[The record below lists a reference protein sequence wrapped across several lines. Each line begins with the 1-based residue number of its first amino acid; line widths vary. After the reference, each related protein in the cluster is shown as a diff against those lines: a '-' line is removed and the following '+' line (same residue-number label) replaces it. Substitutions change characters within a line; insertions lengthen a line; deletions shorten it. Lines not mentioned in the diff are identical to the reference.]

1 MKTTLLILALL
12 TTPSKIARVA
22 EAGLML
28 TNLHGHAVTPLH
40 AKGKQPAVLFFITH
54 DCPVANKMMPEMRR
68 IAKDF
73 CGKAQFTL
81 VYADPELDP
90 KMLAKHQTDFT
101 LAQINSV
108 HDRKHQLV
116 HAVGATVTPEAVVV
130 LANGVIA
137 YRGRIN
143 DFYEDFG
150 KPRRVVT
157 QHDLRVAL
165 KAVLAGQPAPKP
177 RGDCIG
183 CFIPKLSGYKS
194 K

>member
-1 MKTTLLILALL
+1 MNTTLLILALL
-12 TTPSKIARVA
+12 ATPSKHARVA
-22 EAGLML
+22 EAGLMF
-28 TNLHGHAVTPLH
+28 TNLHGQAVTPLR

-73 CGKAQFTL
+73 SGKAQFTL
-81 VYADPELDP
+81 VYTDPKLDL

-116 HAVGATVTPEAVVV
+116 RAVRATVTPEAVVV

-143 DFYEDFG
+143 NFYEDFG

-165 KAVLAGQPAPKP
+165 KAVLADQPAPKP

>member
-1 MKTTLLILALL
+1 MKIALLILALL
-12 TTPSKIARVA
+12 PASTKPARVA
-22 EAGLML
+22 EAGLAL
-28 TNLHGHAVTPLH
+28 PNLHGHALTPLQ

-54 DCPVANKMMPEMRR
+54 DCPVANKMVPEIRR

-73 CGKAQFTL
+73 SSKAQFTL

-90 KMLAKHQTDFT
+90 KVLAKHQTDFT

-150 KPRRVVT
+150 KPRRVIT

-177 RGDCIG
+177 RGNCVG
-183 CFIPKLSGYKS
+183 CFIPKLSEYKS

>member
-1 MKTTLLILALL
+1 MKIALLILALL
-12 TTPSKIARVA
+12 PASTKPARVA
-22 EAGLML
+22 EAGLAL
-28 TNLHGHAVTPLH
+28 PNLHGHALTPLQ

-54 DCPVANKMMPEMRR
+54 DCPVANKMVPEMRR

-73 CGKAQFTL
+73 SNKAQFTL
-81 VYADPELDP
+81 VYTDPELDP
-90 KMLAKHQTDFT
+90 NMLTKHQTDFT

-143 DFYEDFG
+143 DLYEDFG
-150 KPRRVVT
+150 KPRRVIT

-165 KAVLAGQPAPKP
+165 KAVFAGQPAPKP
-177 RGDCIG
+177 RGNCVG
-183 CFIPKLSGYKS
+183 CFIPKPWIRATK
-194 K
+194 

>member
-1 MKTTLLILALL
+1 MKTALLILALL
-12 TTPSKIARVA
+12 SASAKPARVA
-22 EAGLML
+22 EAGLAL
-28 TNLHGHAVTPLH
+28 PNLHGHALTPLH

-54 DCPVANKMMPEMRR
+54 DCPVANKMVPEIRR

-73 CGKAQFTL
+73 SSKAQFTL

-90 KMLAKHQTDFT
+90 KVLAKHQTDFT

-150 KPRRVVT
+150 KPRRVIT
-157 QHDLRVAL
+157 QHDLRIAL

-177 RGDCIG
+177 RGNCVG
-183 CFIPKLSGYKS
+183 CFIPKLSEYKS

>member
-1 MKTTLLILALL
+1 MKTALLILALL
-12 TTPSKIARVA
+12 TAPAKPARVA
-22 EAGLML
+22 EADLAL
-28 TNLHGHAVTPLH
+28 PNLRGDALTPLH

-73 CGKAQFTL
+73 GGKAQFTL

-116 HAVGATVTPEAVVV
+116 RAVGATVTPEAVVV

-143 DFYEDFG
+143 NFYEDFG
-150 KPRRVVT
+150 KPRRVIT
-157 QHDLRVAL
+157 RHDLRDAL
-165 KAVLAGQPAPKP
+165 TALLAGQPVPQP
-177 RGDCIG
+177 RGKAIG
-183 CFIPKLSGYKS
+183 CFIPKLK
-194 K
+194 

>member
-73 CGKAQFTL
+73 SGKAQFTL
-81 VYADPELDP
+81 VYTDPELDL

-116 HAVGATVTPEAVVV
+116 RAVGATVTPEAVVV

>member
-1 MKTTLLILALL
+1 MKTALLILALL
-12 TTPSKIARVA
+12 SASAKPARVA
-22 EAGLML
+22 EAGLAL
-28 TNLHGHAVTPLH
+28 PNLHGHALTPLH

-73 CGKAQFTL
+73 SGKAQFTL
-81 VYADPELDP
+81 VYTDPELDL

-116 HAVGATVTPEAVVV
+116 RAVEATVTPEAVVV

-143 DFYEDFG
+143 NFYEDFG

-177 RGDCIG
+177 RGNCVG
-183 CFIPKLSGYKS
+183 CFIPKLSEYKS

>member
-1 MKTTLLILALL
+1 MKTALLILALL
-12 TTPSKIARVA
+12 PASAKPARVA
-22 EAGLML
+22 EAGLTL
-28 TNLHGHAVTPLH
+28 PNLHGHALTPLQ

-54 DCPVANKMMPEMRR
+54 DCPVANKMVPEIRR

-73 CGKAQFTL
+73 SSKAQFTL

-90 KMLAKHQTDFT
+90 KVLAKHQTDFT

-116 HAVGATVTPEAVVV
+116 HAVGATVAPEAVVV

-150 KPRRVVT
+150 KPRRVIT

-177 RGDCIG
+177 RGNCVG
-183 CFIPKLSGYKS
+183 CFIPKLSEYKS

>member
-1 MKTTLLILALL
+1 VKTALLILALL
-12 TTPSKIARVA
+12 SASAKPVRVA
-22 EAGLML
+22 EAGLAL
-28 TNLHGHAVTPLH
+28 PNLHGHALTPLH

-54 DCPVANKMMPEMRR
+54 DCPVANKMVPEIRR

-73 CGKAQFTL
+73 SSKAQFTL

-90 KMLAKHQTDFT
+90 KVLAKHQTDFT

-150 KPRRVVT
+150 KPRRVIT

-177 RGDCIG
+177 RGNCVG
-183 CFIPKLSGYKS
+183 CFIPKLSEYKS

>member
-1 MKTTLLILALL
+1 VKTALLILALL
-12 TTPSKIARVA
+12 PASAKPARVA
-22 EAGLML
+22 EAGLAL
-28 TNLHGHAVTPLH
+28 PNLHGHAHTPLH
-40 AKGKQPAVLFFITH
+40 AKGKQPAVLLFITH
-54 DCPVANKMMPEMRR
+54 DCPVANKMLPEIRR

-73 CGKAQFTL
+73 SNKAQFTL

-143 DFYEDFG
+143 DLYEDFG
-150 KPRRVVT
+150 KPRRVIT
-157 QHDLRVAL
+157 QHDLRDAL
-165 KAVLAGQPAPKP
+165 KAVLVGQPAPKP
-177 RGDCIG
+177 RGNCVG

>member
-1 MKTTLLILALL
+1 MKIALLILALL
-12 TTPSKIARVA
+12 PASTKPARVA
-22 EAGLML
+22 EAGLAL
-28 TNLHGHAVTPLH
+28 PNLHGHALTPLQ

-54 DCPVANKMMPEMRR
+54 DCPVANKMLPEMRR

-73 CGKAQFTL
+73 SNKAQFTL
-81 VYADPELDP
+81 VYTDPELDP
-90 KMLAKHQTDFT
+90 NMLTKHQADFT

-130 LANGVIA
+130 LTNGVIA

-143 DFYEDFG
+143 DLYEDFG
-150 KPRRVVT
+150 KPRRVIT
-157 QHDLRVAL
+157 QHGLRVAL

-177 RGDCIG
+177 RGNCVG
-183 CFIPKLSGYKS
+183 CFIPKLSEYKS

>member
-1 MKTTLLILALL
+1 
-12 TTPSKIARVA
+12 
-22 EAGLML
+22 ML
-28 TNLHGHAVTPLH
+28 PNLHGHSLTPLR

-73 CGKAQFTL
+73 GGKAQFTL
-81 VYADPELDP
+81 VYADPELNP

-130 LANGVIA
+130 LANGAIA

-143 DFYEDFG
+143 NFYEDFG

>member
-1 MKTTLLILALL
+1 VKTTLLILTLL
-12 TTPSKIARVA
+12 TTPSKPARVA

-28 TNLHGHAVTPLH
+28 TNLHGHSLTPLR

-54 DCPVANKMMPEMRR
+54 DCPVANKMVPEMRR

-73 CGKAQFTL
+73 SGKAQFTL

-108 HDRKHQLV
+108 HDQKHQLV
-116 HAVGATVTPEAVVV
+116 RAVGATITPEAVVV

-150 KPRRVVT
+150 KPRRVIT

-165 KAVLAGQPAPKP
+165 KAVLVGQPAPKP

-183 CFIPKLSGYKS
+183 CFIPKISGYKL

>member
-1 MKTTLLILALL
+1 MKIALLILALL
-12 TTPSKIARVA
+12 PASTKPARVA
-22 EAGLML
+22 EAGLAL
-28 TNLHGHAVTPLH
+28 PNLHGHALTPLQ

-54 DCPVANKMMPEMRR
+54 DCPVANKMVPEMRR

-73 CGKAQFTL
+73 SNKAQFTL
-81 VYADPELDP
+81 VYTDPELDP
-90 KMLAKHQTDFT
+90 NMLAKHQTDFT

-130 LANGVIA
+130 LANGMIA

-150 KPRRVVT
+150 KPRRVIT

-177 RGDCIG
+177 RGNCVG